1 MPASGAMRKSL
12 ASNWDLVV
20 ASTALLVIV
29 GGLAAPHVKRLVS
42 QQREAELG
50 DRGRLPE
57 RAPEQL
63 LHA

>member
-1 MPASGAMRKSL
+1 MSKSL
-12 ASNWDLVV
+12 ASNWTLVV
-20 ASTALLVIV
+20 ASTAVVVIV
-29 GGLAAPHVKRLVS
+29 GGLTAPHVKRLLS
-42 QQREAELG
+42 QEGEAELG